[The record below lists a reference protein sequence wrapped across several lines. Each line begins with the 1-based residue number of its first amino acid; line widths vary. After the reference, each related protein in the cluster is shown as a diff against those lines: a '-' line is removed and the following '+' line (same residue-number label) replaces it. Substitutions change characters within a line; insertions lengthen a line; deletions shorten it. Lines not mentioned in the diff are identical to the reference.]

1 MKKNVGTVDK
11 IIRGIL
17 GLILIYLGVFFYA
30 TSQVLS
36 IILFIVGLGFI
47 ITSMTGFCFL
57 YTLLGVNTKKDVIEP
72 PITPRP

>member
-17 GLILIYLGVFFYA
+17 GLVFIYFGVFFYT
-30 TSQVLS
+30 TSVVLS
-36 IILFIVGLGFI
+36 IVLFVIGLLLI

-57 YTLLGVNTKKDVIEP
+57 YTLIGVNTKKDTVIP
-72 PITPRP
+72 PTVPQP